1 MRDNRYRHSAY
12 SCVRSKDGNRIVSR
26 RLGERQ
32 RAARAQKLSILPFL
46 EQGGIKANC
55 SHFQTPKLHWALRRD
70 ALSRVTREAYIL
82 SLVLSM
88 LPLMYRRRQLHIGR
102 RSDLQFQ
109 PYK

>member
-1 MRDNRYRHSAY
+1 MHDNRYRHSAY

-70 ALSRVTREAYIL
+70 AWSRVTREAYICIHPL
-82 SLVLSM
+82 TRSLNAPIDVS
-88 LPLMYRRRQLHIGR
+88 QKTITHW
-102 RSDLQFQ
+102 
-109 PYK
+109 